1 MGLSAQG
8 QRRTVEAVVAKT
20 GLGEW
25 TVTVEGKSAAGRL
38 REIADLAETLVAPDA
53 IVTLVW
59 PADLADHLAQVA
71 LNDAAYARAQQEA
84 TAARVALA
92 AYLRGPVDDP
102 HETVADIG
110 SVMGLSHQRVSALL
124 QLRDQ

>member
-1 MGLSAQG
+1 MGRLSAQG
-8 QRRTVEAVVAKT
+8 LRIVEAVIVKT

-38 REIADLAETLVAPDA
+38 REIADLAETLVSPDA
-53 IVTLVW
+53 IVTLAW
-59 PADLADHLAQVA
+59 PADLADRLAQVA
-71 LNDAAYARAQQEA
+71 LADAAYARAQQEA

-124 QLRDQ
+124 QQRDQ